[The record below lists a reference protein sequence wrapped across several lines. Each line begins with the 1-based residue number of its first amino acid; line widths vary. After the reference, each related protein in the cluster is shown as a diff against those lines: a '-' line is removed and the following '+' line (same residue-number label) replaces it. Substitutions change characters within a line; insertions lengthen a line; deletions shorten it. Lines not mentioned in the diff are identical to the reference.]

1 MLHTFQMILKRKG
14 RRTEAAQGRK
24 ASLALFLVLLLILS
38 SCNHHDSGHRKYY
51 SAYDNVIDVKQD
63 IREVPIEDVDISAW
77 GKPYLLNDY
86 LLLSDVM
93 SYDKLIHIFDKNTF
107 KYLTSVGNK
116 GQGPGEIANL
126 VNIIPDEKANT
137 FYAIDYGNL
146 GLLSFPMDSILT
158 NPDYVP
164 TKKAGIEQTE
174 FPIQLQYVSDTVSY
188 GMFWHIL
195 NARDYVPLIAK
206 WNMKTGE
213 RTFMKYTGH
222 PDVER
227 KRVKFAASPEHGL
240 YVELY
245 QHHDLISFCTL
256 AGELKCNAYGKQWN
270 DLTSN
275 ADQYFDEAVFCGDKV
290 VASYLGRAQFYEQDG
305 QTRVYRP
312 DKLLVFDLEG
322 NHLSTLDIGYA
333 ILSFCY
339 DAENK
344 RLLFTFDDEIQFGY
358 LDLGNIL

>member
-14 RRTEAAQGRK
+14 RRTEAAQGRRT
-24 ASLALFLVLLLILS
+24 SLALFLVLFLILP

-51 SAYDNVIDVKQD
+51 SAYDNVINVKQD

-116 GQGPGEIANL
+116 GQGPG
-126 VNIIPDEKANT
+126 
-137 FYAIDYGNL
+137 
-146 GLLSFPMDSILT
+146 
-158 NPDYVP
+158 
-164 TKKAGIEQTE
+164 
-174 FPIQLQYVSDTVSY
+174 
-188 GMFWHIL
+188 
-195 NARDYVPLIAK
+195 
-206 WNMKTGE
+206 
-213 RTFMKYTGH
+213 
-222 PDVER
+222 
-227 KRVKFAASPEHGL
+227 
-240 YVELY
+240 
-245 QHHDLISFCTL
+245 
-256 AGELKCNAYGKQWN
+256 
-270 DLTSN
+270 
-275 ADQYFDEAVFCGDKV
+275 DKV

-305 QTRVYRP
+305 QTQAYRP

-322 NHLSTLDIGYA
+322 DHLSTLDVGYA

-339 DAENK
+339 DAENN

>member
-1 MLHTFQMILKRKG
+1 MILKKKG
-14 RRTEAAQGRK
+14 ERPEAAKRRTAP
-24 ASLALFLVLLLILS
+24 LALFLVLLLFLPA
-38 SCNHHDSGHRKYY
+38 CNRHDSGLRKHY
-51 SAYDNVIDVKQD
+51 SAFDKMIDVRRD
-63 IREVPIEDVDISAW
+63 VREIPINAVDISAW
-77 GKPYLLNDY
+77 GKAYLLNDY
-86 LLLSDVM
+86 LLISDVM
-93 SYDKLIHIFDKNTF
+93 SFDKLIHVFDKNTF
-107 KYLTSVGNK
+107 KYLTSVGDK

-146 GLLSFPMDSILT
+146 GLLSFPMDSILA
-158 NPDYVP
+158 NPGYLP
-164 TKKAGIEQTE
+164 TKKAGIEQAE

-270 DLTSN
+270 DLMSN
-275 ADQYFDEAVFCGDKV
+275 ADKYFDEAFFCRDKV

-305 QTRVYRP
+305 RARAYRP
-312 DKLLVFDLEG
+312 DKLLVFDLAG
-322 NHLSTLDIGYA
+322 NHLSTLNIGYA

-339 DAENK
+339 DAENN

-358 LDLGNIL
+358 LDLDGLL

>member
-1 MLHTFQMILKRKG
+1 MLHTSQMILKRKG
-14 RRTEAAQGRK
+14 RRTEAAQGRRT
-24 ASLALFLVLLLILS
+24 SLALFLVLFLILP

-63 IREVPIEDVDISAW
+63 IREIPIEDVDISAW

-126 VNIIPDEKANT
+126 INIIPDEKANT
-137 FYAIDYGNL
+137 FYAIDYGSL
-146 GLLSFPMDSILT
+146 GLLSFPMDSILAD
-158 NPDYVP
+158 PDYVP
-164 TKKAGIEQTE
+164 TKKAGIEQME

-213 RTFMKYTGH
+213 RIFMKYTGH

-275 ADQYFDEAVFCGDKV
+275 ATNI
-290 VASYLGRAQFYEQDG
+290 S
-305 QTRVYRP
+305 TR
-312 DKLLVFDLEG
+312 
-322 NHLSTLDIGYA
+322 
-333 ILSFCY
+333 LSF
-339 DAENK
+339 AGTKSWRATWGELSFTNK
-344 RLLFTFDDEIQFGY
+344 TARRESIGWTNCSFSTSKGIIFPP
-358 LDLGNIL
+358 